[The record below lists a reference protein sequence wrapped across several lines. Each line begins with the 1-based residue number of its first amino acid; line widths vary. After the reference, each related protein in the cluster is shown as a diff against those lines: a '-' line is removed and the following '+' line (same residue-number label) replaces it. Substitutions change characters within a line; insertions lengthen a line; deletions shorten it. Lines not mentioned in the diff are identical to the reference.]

1 MQSASG
7 KYIIPA
13 SAVDPTTYTM
23 ACALDFGDIPTEK
36 SITISSHAP
45 ITQQTLSLDLTTI
58 NDTA

>member
-1 MQSASG
+1 MTC
-7 KYIIPA
+7 Y
-13 SAVDPTTYTM
+13 
-23 ACALDFGDIPTEK
+23 LDADVIGVIQGTEK